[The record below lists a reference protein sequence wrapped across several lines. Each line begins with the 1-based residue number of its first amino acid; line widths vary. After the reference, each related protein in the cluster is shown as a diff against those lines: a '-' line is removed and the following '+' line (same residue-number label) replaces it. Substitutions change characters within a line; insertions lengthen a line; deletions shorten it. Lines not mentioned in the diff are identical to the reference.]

1 MKGDDFTTLY
11 EINEQIQKAIELGFD
26 PETGEILDAS
36 ALEQLQMDRDEKIEN
51 ICLYIKDLTAEAKA
65 LADEAKALSER
76 KERSARKAESLKNYL
91 QAMLNGQKWK
101 SSKAVVSY
109 RKTQA
114 VVIDDADAL
123 KPEFLRIKKEPDKTA
138 IKEVLKAGAD
148 VAGAHLEDRQ
158 SMSIK

>member
-1 MKGDDFTTLY
+1 MTLY

-36 ALEQLQMDRDEKIEN
+36 ALEQLQIDRDEKIEN

-76 KERSARKAESLKNYL
+76 KERSAKKAESLKNYL
-91 QAMLNGQKWK
+91 QIMLDGQKWK
-101 SSKAVVSY
+101 SSKAAVSY
-109 RKTQA
+109 RKTQS
-114 VVIDDADAL
+114 VVVDDLEAL
-123 KPEFLRIKKEPDKTA
+123 KPEFLRIKKEADKTA
-138 IKEVLKAGAD
+138 IKEVLKAGAA
-148 VAGAHLEDRQ
+148 VSGAHLEERQ

>member
-1 MKGDDFTTLY
+1 MTLF

-36 ALEQLQMDRDEKIEN
+36 ALEQLQMDRDEKIES

-76 KERSARKAESLKNYL
+76 KERSAKKAESLKNYL
-91 QAMLNGQKWK
+91 QAMLDGQKWK
-101 SSKAVVSY
+101 SSKAAVSY
-109 RKTQA
+109 RKTQS
-114 VVIDDADAL
+114 VVVDDLEAL
-123 KPEFLRIKKEPDKTA
+123 KPEFLRIKKEADKTA
-138 IKEVLKAGAD
+138 IKEVLKAGAA
-148 VAGAHLEDRQ
+148 VSGAHLEEKQ